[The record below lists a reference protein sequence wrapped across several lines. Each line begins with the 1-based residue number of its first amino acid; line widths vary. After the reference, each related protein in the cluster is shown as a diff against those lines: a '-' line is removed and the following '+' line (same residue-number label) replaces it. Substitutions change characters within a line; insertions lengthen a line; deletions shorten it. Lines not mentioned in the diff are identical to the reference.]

1 LTSIPE
7 GYHISYT
14 PSKLFKNMQD
24 VSIYI
29 EVRDNRGNKIIQ
41 NYCFITKPSSPPEIE
56 MIKPFSCSYYSK
68 RNQLVVFEIYST
80 GDGVRFET
88 IKVTING
95 VDRRFITSP
104 IIKRIE

>member
-1 LTSIPE
+1 
-7 GYHISYT
+7 
-14 PSKLFKNMQD
+14 
-24 VSIYI
+24 
-29 EVRDNRGNKIIQ
+29 
-41 NYCFITKPSSPPEIE
+41 